1 MKKILVS
8 APMDFVELDS
18 RFSFD
23 EDLIINPLQSI
34 EDIKYMQNKEDVY
47 SWVVSPC
54 PTYQIDSKIT
64 SNFPNLKSVVTPS
77 TGTNHIDK
85 KKLESQGIKVFS
97 LRNSELYNTILA
109 SSEYSFSLLLSLVRK
124 IPEASKFATMG
135 KWRESEKFLRSR
147 ELNNLTLGI
156 VGLGRIGTNVAKY
169 ASSMDM
175 TIQYYDPFVENKS
188 FNQLDTIDEIL
199 SSSDVVLLS
208 LILDSTTEGL
218 VNEKILSCAKNG
230 LLLVNTSRGEVIDE
244 HAVARMIRSG
254 ALGGYAADVLCGEI
268 DGSWKTSPLL
278 ELVEEGSNVIITPHI
293 AGLTIDSESK
303 AQNIALNL
311 AADSMEQ

>member
-8 APMDFVELDS
+8 APMEFVELDN
-18 RFSFD
+18 RFSLD
-23 EDLIINPLQSI
+23 KDLIVDPLLNTRDI
-34 EDIKYMQNKEDVY
+34 ESLQDRDSVY

-54 PTYQIDSKIT
+54 PTYLIDSKVA
-64 SNFPNLKSVVTPS
+64 SYFPNLKSVVTPS
-77 TGTNHIDK
+77 TGTNHIAREE
-85 KKLESQGIKVFS
+85 LENQGVKVFS
-97 LRNSELYNTILA
+97 LRNSKLYNTILA

-124 IPEASKFATMG
+124 IPEASKFAVEG

-156 VGLGRIGTNVAKY
+156 VGLGRIGANVAKY
-169 ASSMDM
+169 ASSMDIS
-175 TIQYYDPFVENKS
+175 IQYYDPFVDNKS
-188 FNQLDTIDEIL
+188 LNRLDSIEELL

-208 LILDSTTEGL
+208 LILDSSTEGL
-218 VNEKILSCAKNG
+218 LDANILSCAKKG

-244 HAVARMIRSG
+244 YTVAKMIRSG
-254 ALGGYAADVLCGEI
+254 ALGGYATDVLSGEI
-268 DGSWKTSPLL
+268 DGSWKGSPILD
-278 ELVEEGSNVIITPHI
+278 LVKEDFNVIITPHI

-311 AADSMEQ
+311 AADNMV